1 MSDLLATAMSKVV
14 EILTPLDGDQRRRV
28 VQAAFALLGEE
39 SVSPKGL
46 GSVLPKLNEEASAE
60 VIDGISPAATAWLT
74 KAKVT
79 REQLEQCFHFDGGVV
94 KVISLPGGA
103 TKRIDQ
109 VIHTYLMQGFA
120 AFLATG
126 VPSFTNKEA
135 RDLCEHFGCYDP
147 TNHAK
152 YIKEFGNRITGSKTA
167 GWKLTAPGLAA
178 AAELLKG

>member
-1 MSDLLATAMSKVV
+1 MPDSLTTAMSKIV

-28 VQAAFALLGEE
+28 VQASFALLGEE
-39 SVSPKGL
+39 SGSPKSL
-46 GSVLPKLNEEASAE
+46 GSVAAKRNEETSGE
-60 VIDGISPAATAWLT
+60 VIDGISPAATAWLM
-74 KAKVT
+74 KAKIT

-126 VPSFTNKEA
+126 APSFTNQEA

-167 GWKLTAPGLAA
+167 GWKLTAPGLTA
-178 AAELLKG
+178 AAELLRT

>member
-1 MSDLLATAMSKVV
+1 MSDSLAAAMSKIV

-28 VQAAFALLGEE
+28 VQASFALLGEE
-39 SVSPKGL
+39 WVSPKAL
-46 GSVLPKLNEEASAE
+46 GSVAAKPSEEASGE
-60 VIDGISPAATAWLT
+60 IIDGVSPAAAAWLT
-74 KAKVT
+74 KAKIT
-79 REQLEQCFHFDGGVV
+79 REQLEQCLHFDGGAV

-109 VIHTYLMQGFA
+109 VIHTYLMQGLA

-126 VPSFTNKEA
+126 VPSFTNQEA

-167 GWKLTAPGLAA
+167 GWKLTAPGLTAV
-178 AAELLKG
+178 AELLKT